1 MPGSNVPASVV
12 RSSIAVRSGAV
23 VYVDVMMR
31 LWTIKIMLQVVGAR
45 AWAYC
50 LVCVQMKPLAISQ
63 LSWFWPLVVNS
74 QITDLSLNCTWELIQ
89 SEKKSRVAISIWSRV

>member
-1 MPGSNVPASVV
+1 MPGSNGPASMV

-45 AWAYC
+45 AYC
-50 LVCVQMKPLAISQ
+50 WVCVQMKPLVISQ

-74 QITDLSLNCTWELIQ
+74 QITELSLNCT
-89 SEKKSRVAISIWSRV
+89 